1 MCAETAFLEAQKAM
15 SSKVKEAAQ
24 TVGRTLGST
33 QSRSILGKTIL
44 GMTILVVFV
53 ALTPALRAQTSNAQ
67 LSGLITDP
75 TGAVIGGASIKAVNV
90 ATNVPYTAQSDG
102 AGIYVLQELLPG
114 PYSVTVTAQGF
125 GDVKHEGL
133 VLGTG
138 DRLAQNFIL
147 KPGSVQESVT
157 VSGGQTLLS
166 SDEATTSDVL
176 DNKMITELPQ
186 LNRNALDL
194 TATIPAIQG
203 TGPQVDNLQ
212 SLSQGNAAYLIANT
226 GNSYSI
232 SGGQVNGSNISVD
245 GNPVQEAEFN
255 NTNRAI
261 PTPDS
266 IAEFRV
272 ESGVLTADK
281 GRYAGGI
288 ISMQTQSGTNTYHGR
303 AFFYMRNQDLNSNDW
318 ADNSVGNP
326 RQDFQQKNY
335 GLAGGGPVRIP
346 HLYNGKDH
354 TFFYGAWEGQRFTQG
369 QVVES
374 SIPTALNQAGNYSQ
388 TVVNYNN
395 GAPVY
400 AQIYDPFNGYLDS
413 NANDCTG
420 PLAAQYTSQG
430 SCWVRPQFPN
440 STIPAVATS
449 GLSGQ
454 SKLWAHYMALWPAPN
469 HAPAANNDHVNDRY
483 DPIQLRTPID
493 KYFFRVDDAIK
504 PNHHVQ
510 GSLSRSMITSLVP
523 APFKHAATAL
533 TTDEDWTGAFL
544 YTWIP
549 GPRTVFNFHLGVG
562 VTDLVSTGVSG
573 DGSLPDP
580 SINTSTWGW
589 DPLIEGNSAKTTN
602 EIAPVANIGGNAGG
616 YTHVGGDQYDSF
628 LTQTDNGTVSFTRLY
643 GRHTLKAGYE
653 QYFVRF
659 TEHGG
664 DATGVI
670 GLGNGGGS
678 NQYWNQNDGLTGNGL
693 AELMM
698 GSSNLN
704 SWGSSWNITPYGW
717 NQAAYI
723 MDDWKVNSKLT
734 VQLGLRWD
742 HDGAKQGR
750 HPFGGLIYD
759 MNAKNVLTPNNGWN
773 WSSVVAAE
781 PAGTLSSLP
790 TPAWVTSGATGRLA
804 LINTPEYPQKNLY
817 TTNIANLQP
826 RVGISYAYDD
836 KTVIHLNAGF
846 VDQGLNGLSTDWQ
859 SFYYNT
865 NIFNQVSSQDGMHW
879 ISELG
884 GDHGL
889 LSFPAQPGG
898 TNLGWTPP
906 VANNTQFWNETYGSY
921 SANANGQGTT
931 IGHYD
936 TPTDY
941 MWGFNIQRQLGKD
954 WVMTAEYD
962 GIKGVHQLMHVQS
975 EWSLNNV
982 PLNYYQL
989 GAHLNDQVPN
999 PFVGQSQSF
1008 TGESTVPLSQL
1019 LGLSPQYGGTNSTT
1033 PGQVTWGKSFAN
1045 FGNFQ
1050 IQSRNFHGLELLASY
1065 AIRKTLT
1072 DAASSDIN
1080 NNGLSYGVLQN
1091 PHNLMEGYGISPSE
1105 MPQTMKLNY
1114 SYDLPVGRGRQ
1125 LLSTPDGVGGQI
1137 LDAIVGGW
1145 AVAGISTWNVKGT
1158 PVQVP
1163 TVDGGNQVP
1172 GAALRWGFVNT
1183 NFRKS
1188 GVSLK
1193 DALVINGAWANQ
1205 NGAGILNAGSFSRTA
1220 DYSLANSPVFF
1231 PSLRNPG
1238 SFFTDASI
1246 LKKFY
1251 LGDDTTRNFE
1261 LRLEAQN
1268 ILNHPNFGNIIADP
1282 DNPNFGGIN
1291 GKTGQRVMQAGLRF
1305 FF

>member
-1 MCAETAFLEAQKAM
+1 MNSQLKQSAL
-15 SSKVKEAAQ
+15 
-24 TVGRTLGST
+24 RLG
-33 QSRSILGKTIL
+33 SILGAIVLTL
-44 GMTILVVFV
+44 F
-53 ALTPALRAQTSNAQ
+53 ALASPDLRAQTANAQ
-67 LSGLITDP
+67 LSGLITDT
-75 TGAVIGGASIKAVNV
+75 TGAALAGAEIKAINV
-90 ATNVPYTAQSDG
+90 ATNVPYTAVSNES
-102 AGIYVLQELLPG
+102 GIYVLPELLPG
-114 PYSVTVTAQGF
+114 PYTVSVNAPGF
-125 GDVKHEGL
+125 GEVKRSGL

-138 DRLAQNFIL
+138 DHLAQNFEL
-147 KPGSVQESVT
+147 KPGAVEVSVT
-157 VSGGQTLLS
+157 VTGGETLIS
-166 SDEATTSDVL
+166 SDEASTSDVL

-212 SLSQGNAAYLIANT
+212 SLAEGNAAYLIANT
-226 GNSYSI
+226 GNSYSV
-232 SGGQVNGSNISVD
+232 SGGQVNGTNISVD

-266 IAEFRV
+266 VSEFRV

-288 ISMQTQSGTNTYHGR
+288 ISMQTQSGTNAYHGR
-303 AFFYMRNQDLNSNDW
+303 AFLYLRNEDLNSNDW
-318 ADNSVGNP
+318 TDNSLGNK

-346 HLYNGKDH
+346 HFYNGKDH
-354 TFFYGAWEGQRFTQG
+354 MFFYGAWEGQRFTQG
-369 QVVES
+369 QVVVS
-374 SIPTALNQAGNYSQ
+374 SIPTLLNQEGNFSQ
-388 TVVNYNN
+388 TVINYNN
-395 GAPVY
+395 GNPVY
-400 AQIYDPFNGYLDS
+400 AQIYDPYNGKMDS
-413 NANDCTG
+413 NKADCTG
-420 PLAAQYTSQG
+420 PLAAQYTAQG
-430 SCWVRPQFPN
+430 SCWVRPKFPG
-440 STIPAVATS
+440 SMIPATPVA

-454 SKLWAHYMALWPAPN
+454 SKLFAHYMALWPQPN
-469 HAPAANNDHVNDRY
+469 HAPAANNDHVNNRY
-483 DPIQLRTPID
+483 DPIQLHTPID

-504 PNHHVQ
+504 PNHHIQ
-510 GSLSRSMITSLVP
+510 GSIDRSMITANVP
-523 APFKHAATAL
+523 APFKHAATSL

-544 YTWIP
+544 YTWTI

-580 SINTSTWGW
+580 SINTSTWGF
-589 DPLIEGNSAKTTN
+589 DPLINNNSAKTTD
-602 EIAPVANIGGNAGG
+602 EIAPVVNLGGNAGG

-628 LTQTDNGTVSFTRLY
+628 LTQTDNGVVSLTRLW

-670 GLGNGGGS
+670 GLGAGYNPSNGGPGTE
-678 NQYWNQNDGLTGNGL
+678 QYWNQNDGETGSQL
-693 AELMM
+693 AELMV

-734 VQLGLRWD
+734 VQIGLRWD

-750 HPFGGLIYD
+750 VPFGGLLYD
-759 MNAKNVLTPNNGWN
+759 LKAQKVLSPNNGWSWN
-773 WSSVVAAE
+773 SVISSE
-781 PAGTLSSLP
+781 PAGLLSGLP
-790 TPAWVTSGATGRLA
+790 TPAWVTQGATGRLA
-804 LINTPEYPQKNLY
+804 LVNTPEYPQKNLY
-817 TTNIANLQP
+817 TTNIVNLQP
-826 RVGISYAYDD
+826 RLGASWAVND
-836 KTVIHLNAGF
+836 KTVLHLSAGM
-846 VDQGLNGLSTDWQ
+846 VDQGLNGISTDWQ

-865 NIFNQVSSQDGMHW
+865 NIFNQTSTQDGMHW
-879 ISELG
+879 ISELCSC
-884 GDHGL
+884 DHGL
-889 LSFPAQPGG
+889 RSFPSQPGG
-898 TNLGWTPP
+898 GNLGWTPP
-906 VANNTQFWNETYGSY
+906 VSNNTQFWNETYGSY

-941 MWGFNIQRQLGKD
+941 MWGLNIQRQIGKD
-954 WVMTAEYD
+954 WVLTGEYD
-962 GIKGVHQLMHVQS
+962 GIRGIHQLMHVNG

-989 GAHLNDQVPN
+989 KAHLNDQVPN
-999 PFVGQSQSF
+999 PFVNQSQSF
-1008 TGESTVPLSQL
+1008 TGETTVALSQL

-1033 PGQVTWGKSFAN
+1033 PGQVTWGRSLAN
-1045 FGNFQ
+1045 FANFQ
-1050 IQSRNFHGLELLASY
+1050 IQSRNFNGLELLASY

-1072 DAASSDIN
+1072 NAASTDIN

-1091 PHNLMEGYGISPSE
+1091 PHNLMEGYSVSPSE

-1114 SYDLPVGRGRQ
+1114 SYDLPFGHGRQ
-1125 LLSTPDGVGGQI
+1125 FLNQINGVSGRI
-1137 LDAIVGGW
+1137 TDALVGGW
-1145 AVAGISTWNVKGT
+1145 AVAGITTWNVKGT

-1163 TVDGGNQVP
+1163 TVDGGQQVP
-1172 GAALRWGFVNT
+1172 GAALRWSFLNK

-1188 GVSLK
+1188 GVSYK
-1193 DALVINGAWANQ
+1193 DALVINGAFASTAT
-1205 NGAGILNAGSFSRTA
+1205 GVLNASSFERTP

-1231 PSLRNPG
+1231 ANLRNPG
-1238 SFFTDASI
+1238 GFYTDASI

-1251 LGDDTTRNFE
+1251 LSDDKTRNFE

-1268 ILNHPNFGNIIADP
+1268 ILNHPVFGSIIADP
-1282 DNPNFGGIN
+1282 DSPTFGGIN
-1291 GKTGQRVMQAGLRF
+1291 GKTGQRVMQAGARF

>member
-1 MCAETAFLEAQKAM
+1 MNPTWRQ
-15 SSKVKEAAQ
+15 AAQ
-24 TVGRTLGST
+24 RVGPYLGSIVGV
-33 QSRSILGKTIL
+33 SV
-44 GMTILVVFV
+44 LVAFV
-53 ALTPALRAQTSNAQ
+53 ALCPAMRAQTANAQ

-75 TGAVIGGASIKAVNV
+75 SGAVIGGAEIKAVNV
-90 ATNVPYTAQSDG
+90 ATNVPYTAVSNG
-102 AGIYVLQELLPG
+102 AGIYVLEELLPG
-114 PYSVTVTAQGF
+114 PYTITVTAPGF
-125 GDVKHEGL
+125 GDVKRAGL

-138 DRLAQNFIL
+138 DHLAQNFAL
-147 KPGSVQESVT
+147 KPGSVEVSVT
-157 VSGGQTLLS
+157 VSGGQTLIS
-166 SDEATTSDVL
+166 SDEASTADVL

-194 TATIPAIQG
+194 TATIPSVQG

-212 SLSQGNAAYLIANT
+212 SLAQGNAAYLIANT
-226 GNSYSI
+226 GNAYSV
-232 SGGQVNGSNISVD
+232 SGGQVNGTNISVD

-266 IAEFRV
+266 VSEFRV
-272 ESGVLTADK
+272 ESGVLTADH

-288 ISMQTQSGTNTYHGR
+288 ISMQTQSGVNAYHGR
-303 AFFYMRNQDLNSNDW
+303 AFLYLRNQDLNSNTW
-318 ADNSVGNP
+318 SNNSVDVP

-335 GLAGGGPVRIP
+335 GLAGGGPIRIP
-346 HLYNGKDH
+346 HLYNGTDH
-354 TFFYGAWEGQRFTQG
+354 TFFYGAWEGQRFTEG
-369 QVVES
+369 QVVLS
-374 SIPTALNQAGNYSQ
+374 SIPTVLNQAGDFSQ
-388 TVVNYNN
+388 TVVNYKN
-395 GAPVY
+395 GNPVY
-400 AQIYDPFNGYLDS
+400 AQIYDPFNGSFDS
-413 NANDCTG
+413 NPADCTG
-420 PLAAQYTSQG
+420 PLAAQYTAQG

-440 STIPAVATS
+440 SKIPATPTG

-454 SKLWAHYMALWPAPN
+454 SQLWAHYMAMWPAPN
-469 HAPAANNDHVNDRY
+469 HAPQANTDYVFNRY

-493 KYFFRVDDAIK
+493 KYFFRVDDAVR

-510 GSLSRSMITSLVP
+510 GSMSRSMITANVP

-533 TTDEDWTGAFL
+533 TADADWTGAFL
-544 YTWIP
+544 YTWTI
-549 GPRTVFNFHLGVG
+549 GPRTVFNFHMGIG

-580 SINTSTWGW
+580 SIDTSTWGW
-589 DPLIEGNSAKTTN
+589 DPLIENNSAKTTK
-602 EIAPVANIGGNAGG
+602 EIAPVANMGSNANSGLPG

-628 LTQTDNGTVSFTRLY
+628 LTQTDNGVVSLTHLF

-670 GLGNGGGS
+670 GLGAGFNPSNGGPGTE
-678 NQYWNQNDGLTGNGL
+678 QYWNQNDGQTGSQL
-693 AELMM
+693 AELMV

-734 VQLGLRWD
+734 VQIGLRWD

-750 HPFGGLIYD
+750 HAFGGLIYD
-759 MNAKNVLTPNNGWN
+759 LNAKNVMTPNTGWS
-773 WSSVVAAE
+773 WGSVVAAE
-781 PAGTLSSLP
+781 PAGLLSSLP
-790 TPAWVTSGATGRLA
+790 TPAWLTQGATGRLA

-817 TTNIANLQP
+817 ATNMVNLQP
-826 RVGISYAYDD
+826 RVGISWAYDD
-836 KTVIHLNAGF
+836 KTVLHLSGGF

-865 NIFNQVSSQDGMHW
+865 NIFNQVSTQDGMHW
-879 ISELG
+879 ISELCSC
-884 GDHGL
+884 DHKL
-889 LSFPAQPGG
+889 LSFPALPGG
-898 TNLGWTPP
+898 GNLGWTPP
-906 VANNTQFWNETYGSY
+906 VSNNAEFWNETYGSY

-941 MWGFNIQRQLGKD
+941 MWGLNIQRQVGKD
-954 WVMTAEYD
+954 WVLTGEYD
-962 GIKGVHQLMHVQS
+962 AIKGVHQLMHVNG

-989 GAHLNDQVPN
+989 AGHLGDQVPN
-999 PFVGQSQSF
+999 PFLNQSQSF
-1008 TGESTVPLSQL
+1008 TGETTVSLSQL
-1019 LGLSPQYGGTNSTT
+1019 LGLSPQYGGTNSST

-1045 FGNFQ
+1045 FANFQ

-1072 DAASSDIN
+1072 DAASTDIN
-1080 NNGLSYGVLQN
+1080 NNGLSYGLLQN
-1091 PHNLMEGYGISPSE
+1091 PHNLMEGYGVSPSE

-1114 SYDLPVGRGRQ
+1114 SYDLPFGRGRQ
-1125 LLSTPDGVGGQI
+1125 FLNQADGVSGHL

-1145 AVAGISTWNVKGT
+1145 AVAGISTWNAKGT

-1163 TVDGGNQVP
+1163 TVDGGVTVP
-1172 GAALRWGFVNT
+1172 GAALRWGFANT

-1188 GVSLK
+1188 GVSYQ
-1193 DALVINGAWANQ
+1193 DALVINGAWASSS
-1205 NGAGILNAGSFSRTA
+1205 GAGVLNANAFSLTPNYSF
-1220 DYSLANSPVFF
+1220 ANSPVFF
-1231 PSLRNPG
+1231 PNLRNPG
-1238 SFFTDASI
+1238 GFYTDASI

-1251 LGDDTTRNFE
+1251 LNDDKTKNFE

-1268 ILNHPNFGNIIADP
+1268 ILNHPVFGSIIADP
-1282 DNPNFGGIN
+1282 YNPTFGGIN
-1291 GKTGQRVMQAGLRF
+1291 GKTGQRVMQAGVRIF
-1305 FF
+1305 F

>member
-1 MCAETAFLEAQKAM
+1 M
-15 SSKVKEAAQ
+15 SSKCKQAAQ
-24 TVGRTLGST
+24 RMRQAFEL
-33 QSRSILGKTIL
+33 ILGVTVL
-44 GMTILVVFV
+44 L
-53 ALTPALRAQTSNAQ
+53 ALAALSPALRAQTANAQ

-75 TGAVIGGASIKAVNV
+75 TGAVIGGATIKAVNV
-90 ATNVPYTAQSDG
+90 ATNVPYNAESNG
-102 AGIYVLQELLPG
+102 AGIYVLPELLPG
-114 PYSVTVTAQGF
+114 PYTVTVTAQGF
-125 GDVKHEGL
+125 GEVKQAGL

-138 DRLAQNFIL
+138 DHLAQNFVL
-147 KPGSVQESVT
+147 KPGSVEESVT
-157 VSGGQTLLS
+157 VTSGEALIS

-194 TATIPAIQG
+194 TATVPSVQG

-212 SLSQGNAAYLIANT
+212 SLAQNNAAYLIANT
-226 GNSYSI
+226 GNAYSI

-272 ESGVLTADK
+272 ESGVLTADH

-288 ISMQTQSGTNTYHGR
+288 ISMQTQSGVNTYHGR
-303 AFFYMRNQDLNSNDW
+303 AFIYLRNEDLNSNDW
-318 ADNSVGNP
+318 TDNSLGNP

-346 HLYNGKDH
+346 HLYNGTDH

-369 QVVES
+369 QVVLS
-374 SIPTALNQAGNYSQ
+374 SIPTALNQQGNYSQ
-388 TVVNYNN
+388 TVINYNN
-395 GAPVY
+395 GAPVL
-400 AQIYDPFNGYLDS
+400 AQIYDPYNGYLDS
-413 NANDCTG
+413 NGNDCTG
-420 PLAAQYTSQG
+420 PLAAQYLAQG

-440 STIPAVATS
+440 ATIPAVAAG

-454 SKLWAHYMALWPAPN
+454 SKLWANYMALWPAPN
-469 HAPAANNDHVNDRY
+469 HAPAANNDHLNNRY
-483 DPIQLRTPID
+483 DPIQLHTPID
-493 KYFFRVDDAIK
+493 KYFFRVDDAIRA
-504 PNHHVQ
+504 NHHLQ
-510 GSLSRSMITSLVP
+510 ASMDRSMITAEVP
-523 APFKHAATAL
+523 APFKHAATSL
-533 TTDEDWTGAFL
+533 TTDEDWTGALL
-544 YTWIP
+544 YTWTM

-580 SINTSTWGW
+580 NLNTSTWGW
-589 DPLIEGNSAKTTN
+589 DPLIVNNSAKLTN
-602 EIAPVANIGGNAGG
+602 QIAPVANIGGNAGG

-628 LTQTDNGTVSFTRLY
+628 LTQTDNGVVSLTRLY
-643 GRHTLKAGYE
+643 GRHTLKVGYE

-670 GLGNGGGS
+670 GLGAGYNPSNGGPGTE
-678 NQYWNQNDGLTGNGL
+678 QYWNQNDGQTGSQL
-693 AELMM
+693 ADLMV

-750 HPFGGLIYD
+750 KPFGGLIYD
-759 MNAKNVLTPNNGWN
+759 LNAKSVLAPNNGWT
-773 WSSVVAAE
+773 WGSVVASE
-781 PAGTLSSLP
+781 PAGLLSSLP
-790 TPAWVTSGATGRLA
+790 TPAWVSQGATGRLA
-804 LINTPEYPQKNLY
+804 LINTQEYPQKNLY
-817 TTNIANLQP
+817 TTNMVNLQP
-826 RVGISYAYDD
+826 RVGISYAYND
-836 KTVIHLNAGF
+836 KTVVHVSGGF
-846 VDQGLNGLSTDWQ
+846 VDQGLNGLSTDYQ

-865 NIFNQVSSQDGMHW
+865 NIFNQTSTQDGMHW
-879 ISELG
+879 ISELCSC
-884 GDHGL
+884 DHGL

-906 VANNTQFWNETYGSY
+906 VSNNTQFWNETYGSY

-941 MWGFNIQRQLGKD
+941 MWGLNIQRQLGKD
-954 WVMTAEYD
+954 WVATVEYD

-989 GAHLNDQVPN
+989 AAHLNDQVPN
-999 PFVGQSQSF
+999 PFNNQSQSF
-1008 TGESTVPLSQL
+1008 TGEPTVALSQL

-1033 PGQVTWGKSFAN
+1033 PGQVSWGKSFAN
-1045 FGNFQ
+1045 FANFQ
-1050 IQSRNFHGLELLASY
+1050 IQSRNFQGLELLASY

-1080 NNGLSYGVLQN
+1080 SQGLAYGLLQN
-1091 PHNLMEGYGISPSE
+1091 PHNLMEGYGVSPSE
-1105 MPQTMKLNY
+1105 LPQTMKLNY
-1114 SYDLPVGRGRQ
+1114 SYDLPFGRGRRF
-1125 LLSTPDGVGGQI
+1125 LSTPSGVGGHV
-1137 LDAIVGGW
+1137 LDEVAGGW
-1145 AVAGISTWNVKGT
+1145 ALAGISTWNVKGA
-1158 PVQVP
+1158 PLQVP

-1172 GAALRWGFVNT
+1172 GAALRWGFLNT

-1188 GVSLK
+1188 GVSYK
-1193 DALVINGAWANQ
+1193 DALVINGAWASST
-1205 NGAGILNAGSFSRTA
+1205 GAGVLNAASFSRTP
-1220 DYSLANSPVFF
+1220 DYSLANSPVYFAN
-1231 PSLRNPG
+1231 LRNPG
-1238 SFFTDASI
+1238 GFYTDASI

-1251 LGDDTTRNFE
+1251 LGDDKTRNFE

-1268 ILNHPNFGNIIADP
+1268 ILNHPVFGGIIADP

>member
-1 MCAETAFLEAQKAM
+1 M
-15 SSKVKEAAQ
+15 SSKNRRAAASIGSRLGAILSA
-24 TVGRTLGST
+24 TVL
-33 QSRSILGKTIL
+33 LA
-44 GMTILVVFV
+44 FV
-53 ALTPALRAQTSNAQ
+53 WLSPALPAQTSNAQ
-67 LSGLITDP
+67 LSGLIADP
-75 TGAVIGGASIKAVNV
+75 TGAVIAGAEIKAVNTD
-90 ATNVPYTAQSDG
+90 TNVPYTAVSNG
-102 AGIYVLQELLPG
+102 AGIYVLPELLPG
-114 PYSVTVTAQGF
+114 PYAVTVTMQGF
-125 GDVKHEGL
+125 GEVKRTGL

-138 DRLAQNFIL
+138 DHLAQNFNL
-147 KPGSVQESVT
+147 KPGSVEVSVT
-157 VSGGQTLLS
+157 VSGGETLLS

-194 TATIPAIQG
+194 TATVPSVQG
-203 TGPQVDNLQ
+203 SGPQVDNLQ
-212 SLSQGNAAYLIANT
+212 ALSQGNAAYLIANT
-226 GNSYSI
+226 GNAYSI

-266 IAEFRV
+266 VAEFRV

-288 ISMQTQSGTNTYHGR
+288 ISMLTQSGTNKYHGR
-303 AFFYMRNQDLNSNDW
+303 AFLYLRNQNLNSNTW
-318 ADNSVGNP
+318 SNNAYAVP

-335 GLAGGGPVRIP
+335 GLAGGGPIRIP
-346 HLYNGKDH
+346 HLYNGTDH
-354 TFFYGAWEGQRFTQG
+354 AFFFGAWEGQRFTQG
-369 QVVES
+369 QVDQS
-374 SIPTALNQAGNYSQ
+374 SIPTVLNQQGDFSQ
-388 TVVNYNN
+388 TVIGFDASNN
-395 GAPVY
+395 PITSK
-400 AQIYDPFNGYLDS
+400 IYDPFNGYFDT
-413 NANDCTG
+413 NQADCTG
-420 PLAAQYTSQG
+420 PLASQYASQG

-440 STIPAVATS
+440 SKIPAVPTG

-454 SKLWAHYMALWPAPN
+454 SQLWAHYMALWPAPN
-469 HAPAANNDHVNDRY
+469 HTPVTNTDFVGNRY
-483 DPIQLRTPID
+483 DAVQLRTPID
-493 KYFFRVDDAIK
+493 KYFFRVDDAIR

-510 GSLSRSMITSLVP
+510 GSLSRSMISSIVP

-533 TTDEDWTGAFL
+533 TTDADWTGAFL
-544 YTWIP
+544 YTWTI

-562 VTDLVSTGVSG
+562 VTNLVSTGVSG

-580 SINTSTWGW
+580 SLDTSTWGW
-589 DPLIEGNSAKTTN
+589 DPLILSNSAKTTN
-602 EIAPVANIGGNAGG
+602 QIAPVANIGGIDGG

-628 LTQTDNGTVSFTRLY
+628 LTQTDNGTVSLTRLF

-670 GLGNGGGS
+670 GLGAGYSPVTGGYGTQ
-678 NQYWNQNDGLTGNGL
+678 QYWNQNDGLTGNGL
-693 AELMM
+693 AELMT

-734 VQLGLRWD
+734 VQIGLRWD

-750 HPFGGLIYD
+750 HAFGGLLYD
-759 MNAKNVLTPNNGWN
+759 MNAKNVLTPNNGWS
-773 WSSVVAAE
+773 WGAVAAAE
-781 PAGTLSSLP
+781 PSGLLSGLP
-790 TPAWVTSGATGRLA
+790 TPAWVSSGATGRLA
-804 LINTPEYPQKNLY
+804 LNNTPEYPQKNLY
-817 TTNIANLQP
+817 TTNMVNLQP
-826 RVGISYAYDD
+826 RVGISWQVDD
-836 KTVIHLNAGF
+836 RTVLHLNGGL

-865 NIFNQVSSQDGMHW
+865 NIFNQVNTQDGMHW

-889 LSFPAQPGG
+889 RSFPAQTGG
-898 TNLGWTPP
+898 ENLGWTPP
-906 VANNTQFWNETYGSY
+906 VSNNTQFWNETYGSY
-921 SANANGQGTT
+921 SANANGQGST

-941 MWGFNIQRQLGKD
+941 MWGLNIQRQVGKD
-954 WVMTAEYD
+954 WVITAEYD

-975 EWSLNNV
+975 EWSLNNI

-999 PFVGQSQSF
+999 PFNNQSQSF
-1008 TGESTVPLSQL
+1008 TNDPTVPLAQL

-1045 FGNFQ
+1045 FLNLQ
-1050 IQSRNFHGLELLASY
+1050 IQSRNYRGLELLASY

-1072 DAASSDIN
+1072 NAASTDIN
-1080 NNGLSYGVLQN
+1080 SQGLAYGLLQN
-1091 PHNLMEGYGISPSE
+1091 PHNLMEGYGVSPSE

-1125 LLSTPDGVGGQI
+1125 FLGIPDGVWGQI

-1145 AVAGISTWNVKGT
+1145 AVAGITTWNAKGT

-1163 TVDGGNQVP
+1163 SAQADGQVTVP
-1172 GAALRWGFVNT
+1172 GAAIRWGFANT
-1183 NFRKS
+1183 NFKKH
-1188 GVSLK
+1188 GVSYQ
-1193 DALVINGAWANQ
+1193 DALVINGTWANSS
-1205 NGAGILNAGSFSRTA
+1205 GAGVLNKTSFTLTPN
-1220 DYSLANSPVFF
+1220 YTLANSPVYF
-1231 PSLRNPG
+1231 SNLRNPG
-1238 SFFTDASI
+1238 AFYTDASI

-1251 LGDDTTRNFE
+1251 IGEDKARNFE

-1268 ILNHPNFGNIIADP
+1268 ILNHPVFGNIITDP
-1282 DNPNFGGIN
+1282 YSPNFGGIN
-1291 GKTGQRVMQAGLRF
+1291 GKSGQRVMQAGLRF